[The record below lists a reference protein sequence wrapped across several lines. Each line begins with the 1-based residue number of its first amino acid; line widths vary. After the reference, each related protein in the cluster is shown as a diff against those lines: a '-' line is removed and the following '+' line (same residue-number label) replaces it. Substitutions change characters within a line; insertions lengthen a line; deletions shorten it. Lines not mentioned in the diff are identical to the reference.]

1 MSNKVKKMILK
12 VTPDFVYQKYRNLKY
27 NKFVDIYKG
36 KGYKVVKYKGVY
48 RLLPREERII
58 SSTLIAL
65 ENAASDVEGKLLVQ
79 K

>member
-1 MSNKVKKMILK
+1 MYKRQV
-12 VTPDFVYQKYRNLKY
+12 F
-27 NKFVDIYKG
+27 YKG